1 MSTATGR
8 LCIDLR
14 AIAANWRRVCEQ
26 LAQPPAAVIKADAY
40 GLGAEPVGKTLYR
53 AGCREFFLATL
64 DEAISARGFLPSDA
78 RLYVLGG
85 ARPGEEAEF
94 LRWELVPVLSSLD
107 AVERWARVS
116 QKSSN
121 HKLENPR
128 GSAIKIDTG
137 MTRLGLSDDEW
148 RFLRAR
154 PELLRAC
161 RPRLWMSHLACA
173 DEHDHPM
180 NREQQRRFQNYCD
193 QIRSLFPGIRTSLAN
208 SSGIFLG
215 PDWHYDLA
223 RTGAALYGYDPHWE
237 RDPRMTPVVR
247 LELPVLQL
255 RKLAREADIGYGATE
270 SRPAGSWLAVAAGG
284 YADGLNRTL
293 GPKAVGSLAGRE
305 VPVVGR
311 ISMDTTI
318 FDVTGVELSQP
329 PEQSWISVLDE
340 RLTLSRVSRRA
351 GALGYE
357 VLTSLKGRYQR
368 IYLGSEPHV

>member
-8 LCIDLR
+8 LRIDLR
-14 AIAANWRRVCEQ
+14 AIAANWHRVCEQ
-26 LAQPPAAVIKADAY
+26 LSQPPAAVIKADAY

-85 ARPGEEAEF
+85 ARPGEEAEC
-94 LRWELVPVLSSLD
+94 LRWELVPVLSSLE
-107 AVERWARVS
+107 AIERWARAS
-116 QKSSN
+116 QKSDSSC
-121 HKLENPR
+121 

-137 MTRLGLSDDEW
+137 MTRLGLSDEEW
-148 RFLRAR
+148 RILRDR
-154 PELLRAC
+154 SELLRAC

-180 NREQQRRFQNYCD
+180 NRDQQRRFQHYCD
-193 QIRSLFPGIRTSLAN
+193 QVRSLFPGIRTSLAN

-215 PDWHYDLA
+215 QDWHYDLA
-223 RTGAALYGYDPHWE
+223 RTGAALYGYDPHWG
-237 RDPRMTPVVR
+237 RAPQMAPVVR

-255 RKLAREADIGYGATE
+255 RKLAQGAAIGYGATE

-293 GPKAVGSLAGRE
+293 GPNAVGSLAGRE

-318 FDVTGVELSQP
+318 FDVTGVDLSRP
-329 PEQSWISVLDE
+329 GEESWISVLDD

-357 VLTSLKGRYQR
+357 VLTSLKGRYRR

>member
-1 MSTATGR
+1 
-8 LCIDLR
+8 
-14 AIAANWRRVCEQ
+14 V
-26 LAQPPAAVIKADAY
+26 
-40 GLGAEPVGKTLYR
+40 LYR

-64 DEAISARGFLPSDA
+64 EEAISARGFLPSDA

-85 ARPGEEAEF
+85 ARPGEEAECMH
-94 LRWELVPVLSSLD
+94 RELVPVLSSLE

-116 QKSSN
+116 SQT
-121 HKLENPR
+121 EYPC

-137 MTRLGLSDDEW
+137 MTRLGLSDEEW
-148 RFLRAR
+148 QHLRSR
-154 PELLRAC
+154 PEVLRAC

-173 DEHDHPM
+173 DEYDHPM
-180 NREQQRRFQNYCD
+180 NRNQQQRFQRYCD
-193 QIRSLFPGIRTSLAN
+193 QIRTLLPDIRTSLAN

-223 RTGAALYGYDPHWE
+223 RTGAALYGYDPHWG
-237 RDPRMTPVVR
+237 RDPRMAPVVR

-255 RKLAREADIGYGATE
+255 RELTQGADIGYGATE
-270 SRPAGSWLAVAAGG
+270 SRPAGSRLAVAAGG

-293 GPKAVGSLAGRE
+293 GAKAVGSLDGQE

-311 ISMDTTI
+311 VSMDTTI
-318 FDVTGVELSQP
+318 FDVTGVALSRP

-340 RLTLSRVSRRA
+340 QLTLSRVSQRA

-357 VLTSLKGRYQR
+357 VLTSLKGRYRR
-368 IYLGSEPHV
+368 IYLGNEPHA